1 MIFLLILACFFISGL
16 TGLIYEVLW
25 TRMIVRIIGA
35 SPFSVTIVLTIFM
48 AGLGFGSWLAG
59 RVVDRIKKTEK
70 LIRAY
75 GFLELAIGAYCLVLP
90 LLLKAFEPVYAVLY
104 NRMFQHFLAYNLL
117 TFVGCAILLIF
128 PATCMGATLPVLCR
142 FFVTSLSRV
151 GMNIGRLYGLNTI
164 GAAAGSLLCGF
175 WLISAFGVW
184 GVVLI
189 AIILNTIIGGV
200 CVFISFRKAGEI
212 TLPFDGSEPA
222 GEQQPAAGG
231 RQKPAVGAAVTHPSG
246 SLFKVK
252 GRKAGKTP
260 EAAGVAKRAKT
271 EAQVKAE
278 GAVAFPMGIVLA
290 VFAISGFCSMAYEV
304 FWTRLLGLLVGPTTY
319 SFTMVLV
326 TFITGL
332 ALGGIVWGMA
342 GDRSRNP
349 VALLGATQI
358 AAALAALLFSQVMG
372 NSQIFFAKLIH
383 EFQDGFFRLHLL
395 KGLLLFG
402 FMVPTTF
409 FLGAAFP
416 LVGRIYTRSLAG
428 AGKSIG
434 YAYAVNSIGA
444 VLGAFSAGFILI
456 PFLGKENG
464 IRLVVCLQLA
474 SALIILAK
482 GMGMWKMPPL
492 RKAAAPAACVIGF
505 VLLAFFPRWDHVM
518 LSIGK
523 YHRFDRPEI
532 RQVGWFDALFSWEK
546 YFPEMKTEK
555 LLFYGDG
562 IGGFTTVLETVG
574 LLGDVNY
581 NLCNSGKPDASSTR
595 DMDTQTLLAH
605 FAMLYHPKAEDALVI
620 GLGSGVTAGE
630 ILHYPVKQL
639 DIVEINEQV
648 VEASKFF
655 IAENNNVLEDERTR
669 LIIQDARAHLA
680 LTNRE
685 YDLITSEPSNPWM
698 SGIAALYTRDFFEL
712 VYARLKPGGFF
723 VQWIPAYQMDW
734 ESFNLIGR
742 TFVSVFPDGLM
753 VSTNPARPSS
763 FLFIGSN
770 GPVNLDGGKRNLQ
783 YAQKS
788 SNITLSGDGVFLNL
802 IVSDNLKA
810 IFGDGPV
817 NTDNRPLLEYLAPR
831 TMHGTDATI
840 IRRIGL
846 AAGTTVSREITAIQ
860 KENQSSVDGQ
870 IDFAEYFLS
879 LRGGD
884 NSTLQYSV
892 NLAAASPEQK
902 ERFYGIMENFCSRT
916 LISDFSALRDPELR
930 NRCFLRQEAALLARL
945 DDGAADLT
953 LQRRSALYE
962 RLGRI
967 NLQNQRPGKAVEY
980 FTKQM
985 EFAPDEAE
993 ARANLG
999 MALMAEGRYVKAEEE
1014 LEAAL
1019 RINSGNAGTRANL
1032 GQAIASQGIRRLDEA
1047 IAHYREALRIDPEN
1061 ADICTQLG
1069 AALADQGKFDEAR
1082 VWFTRALEIQP
1093 GHARAQFNLQR
1104 LAAIER

>member
-1 MIFLLILACFFISGL
+1 
-16 TGLIYEVLW
+16 
-25 TRMIVRIIGA
+25 
-35 SPFSVTIVLTIFM
+35 
-48 AGLGFGSWLAG
+48 
-59 RVVDRIKKTEK
+59 
-70 LIRAY
+70 
-75 GFLELAIGAYCLVLP
+75 
-90 LLLKAFEPVYAVLY
+90 
-104 NRMFQHFLAYNLL
+104 
-117 TFVGCAILLIF
+117 
-128 PATCMGATLPVLCR
+128 
-142 FFVTSLSRV
+142 
-151 GMNIGRLYGLNTI
+151 LNTI

-184 GVVLI
+184 GVILI
-189 AIILNTIIGGV
+189 AIILNTAIGAV
-200 CVFISFRKAGEI
+200 CVFVSFRKAGKI
-212 TLPFDGSEPA
+212 ALPHDGH
-222 GEQQPAAGG
+222 GTAGG
-231 RQKPAVGAAVTHPSG
+231 
-246 SLFKVK
+246 
-252 GRKAGKTP
+252 KAGKTP
-260 EAAGVAKRAKT
+260 ETVKAAKRAK
-271 EAQVKAE
+271 AE
-278 GAVAFPMGIVLA
+278 EPGVFPMWLVLA

-304 FWTRLLGLLVGPTTY
+304 FWTKLLGLLVGPTTY

-326 TFITGL
+326 TFIAGL
-332 ALGGIVWGMA
+332 ALGGMVWGLA

-349 VALLGATQI
+349 IALLGATQI

-372 NSQIFFAKLIH
+372 NSQIFFAKLIY
-383 EFQDGFFRLHLL
+383 EFQDSFFRLHLF

-434 YAYAVNSIGA
+434 YAYAINSIGA

-474 SALIILAK
+474 SALFIWAK
-482 GMGMWKMPPL
+482 GMGMWKMQPV
-492 RKAAAPAACVIGF
+492 RKAAALAAGVFGIALT
-505 VLLAFFPRWDHVM
+505 VFFPRWDHVM

-532 RQVGWFDALFSWEK
+532 RQVGWLGALFSWEK
-546 YFPEMKTEK
+546 YFPELKSEK

-648 VEASKFF
+648 VEASRFF
-655 IAENNNVLEDERTR
+655 LSENNNVLEDARTR

-680 LTNRE
+680 LTKRK

-712 VYARLKPGGFF
+712 VSARLNPGGFF

-753 VSTNPARPSS
+753 VTTNPARPSS

-770 GPVNLDGGKRNLQ
+770 GPVNLSGGVQNLK

-788 SNITLSGDGVFLNL
+788 SNIALADSGVFFNL
-802 IVSDNLKA
+802 IVSDDLRA
-810 IFGDGPV
+810 LFGDGPV

-831 TMHGTDATI
+831 TMHGTDASI

-846 AAGTTVSREITAIQ
+846 AAVSALGREITAIQ
-860 KENQSSVDGQ
+860 KENQSGVDGQ
-870 IDFAEYFLS
+870 IDYAEYFLS
-879 LRGGD
+879 FRGGD
-884 NSTLQYSV
+884 NSTLQYPV

-902 ERFYGIMENFCSRT
+902 ERYFGIVENFCSRT
-916 LISDFSALRDPELR
+916 LVSDFSALRDPELR
-930 NRCFLRQEAALLARL
+930 NRCFMRQEAALLARL
-945 DDGAADLT
+945 NDDTGLT
-953 LQRRSALYE
+953 PQRKAALYE
-962 RLGRI
+962 YLGRI
-967 NLQNQRPGKAVEY
+967 NLQNQRSGKAVEY
-980 FTKQM
+980 FSKGM
-985 EFAPDEAE
+985 ELTPGEVTI
-993 ARANLG
+993 RGNLG
-999 MALMAEGRYVKAEEE
+999 MALMADGQYVRAEEE
-1014 LEAAL
+1014 LAAAVRL
-1019 RINSGNAGTRANL
+1019 DSGYANTRAYL
-1032 GQAIASQGIRRLDEA
+1032 GQAIAAQGLRRLDEA
-1047 IAHYREALRIDPEN
+1047 IAHYREALRLDPAS
-1061 ADICTQLG
+1061 ADTCNYLG
-1069 AALADQGKFDEAR
+1069 AALAEQGKYDEAR
-1082 VWFTRALEIQP
+1082 IWFTRAVEIQP
-1093 GHARAQFNLQR
+1093 GHARAQINLQR
-1104 LAAIER
+1104 LASIGR